1 MFFAILF
8 VFILMCY
15 CAVIWTNISL
25 QCKVSYRKSFIIC
38 ILICPSLSI
47 WANTCQSSFI
57 SFVHP
62 CSFIRFRVN
71 IRLYIFTCFIP
82 FHTFYRF
89 GRMCT
94 KTSCKV
100 IHISTFPAFGMKR
113 LPKYAAHI
121 PQHSHI
127 NMGHGTNILIY
138 GWQAAKKDSIRCPF
152 DHYHS

>member
-38 ILICPSLSI
+38 ILIYPSLSI

-89 GRMCT
+89 GRMCA

-113 LPKYAAHI
+113 LPKYAAHSPNTPI
-121 PQHSHI
+121 SIWVMEQ
-127 NMGHGTNILIY
+127 IY
-138 GWQAAKKDSIRCPF
+138 SYMDGRQQKKDSIRCPF
-152 DHYHS
+152 NN